1 MSVEVDLEREFLERV
16 WKLMLIGEKIGQTMY
31 GRAQVTIQNGRGN
44 YVSIQSEAVVR
55 RLLAMARVKA
65 WS

>member
-16 WKLMLIGEKIGQTMY
+16 WKLMLIGEKIGRTIY
-31 GRAQVTIQNGRGN
+31 GRAQVTIQNGAGTS
-44 YVSIQSEAVVR
+44 SIQSEAVVR